1 MNEALMFEIVLGG
14 AWLYVLML
22 VLDIIED
29 FRS

>member
-1 MNEALMFEIVLGG
+1 MFEIVLGM

-29 FRS
+29 FTGDKSDG